1 MSGDMQDLRS
11 EEDIYMY
18 LFISLDV
25 DQPVLAYFSSPSE
38 YITINISLRS
48 AYCLECDCLVAL
60 SRQLQYLSA
69 RLFTPLFVHLRHRPL
84 L

>member
-25 DQPVLAYFSSPSE
+25 DQPVLAYFFCAIVRVSTS
-38 YITINISLRS
+38 
-48 AYCLECDCLVAL
+48 
-60 SRQLQYLSA
+60 Q
-69 RLFTPLFVHLRHRPL
+69 
-84 L
+84 

>member
-25 DQPVLAYFSSPSE
+25 DQPVLAYFFCAIFRVSTS
-38 YITINISLRS
+38 
-48 AYCLECDCLVAL
+48 
-60 SRQLQYLSA
+60 Q
-69 RLFTPLFVHLRHRPL
+69 
-84 L
+84 

>member
-1 MSGDMQDLRS
+1 
-11 EEDIYMY
+11 MY

-60 SRQLQYLSA
+60 SG
-69 RLFTPLFVHLRHRPL
+69 
-84 L
+84 